1 MTTNESTRALADNLT
16 SVSSSWS
23 ADYQESVRHMLESL
37 PALTIERIATFSSGF
52 SVDSYEFLARMMIA
66 THRGEGISKV
76 TNASNVLVFAAG
88 IAPIATRFSANSMSP
103 FSVDRWLYMS
113 TVIAKLRG
121 NAVSPDD
128 LRAFHRGLALT
139 LFVDQ
144 PSVNGHP
151 EAAHLVWLGDNWS
164 KLEPFVPLLIERSS
178 VERSFVA
185 SLIDGSNGL
194 PTLSKG
200 IL

>member
-1 MTTNESTRALADNLT
+1 MTINENTRALADNLF

-37 PALTIERIATFSSGF
+37 PALTIERIATLSAGHSNE
-52 SVDSYEFLARMMIA
+52 VHDFLARMMIA

-76 TNASNVLVFAAG
+76 TNASDVLIFAAG
-88 IAPIATRFSANSMSP
+88 IAPVATCFNPMSP

-121 NAVSPDD
+121 NTVSPDD
-128 LRAFHRGLALT
+128 LLAFHRGLALT

-144 PSVNGHP
+144 KSVNGRP
-151 EAAHLVWLGDNWS
+151 ESAHLVWLGAHWS
-164 KLEPFVPLLIERSS
+164 KLEPLVPLLIERSS
-178 VERSFVA
+178 VEHSFVV

-194 PTLSKG
+194 STLSKG